1 MANIKGGKY
10 LINLLINFLG
20 VNMNII
26 TEKNEYYYDKTTGL
40 ILPQS
45 NIIKNILKIKNWNE
59 KKENEIIILLENKY
73 DRKKI
78 SFYYKWLIKYF
89 NFRANI
95 IRKNVSE
102 NNNTPS
108 LNKFNIEQHILKEGL
123 SQLILSVTE
132 DCNFRCKY
140 CTFSEEF
147 NNNRNHSLKYMDFE
161 TSKKAIN
168 IYLKYIKKGIKY
180 NIFRVPVFCFYGG
193 EPLLNFDLIKKS
205 VDYIKSIYDYEVK
218 FNITTNGF
226 LLDKKISDWLINN
239 EFLIT
244 VSLDGD
250 QKEHNRKRITQ
261 TGETTFNK
269 VFSNVKY
276 ILDKKYEKI
285 YVSPVFDYKTH
296 FLNCHEFFKKK
307 LIKVIS
313 LSEVDTQYTKKYYN
327 QFNKLDY
334 NTYEKRIIK
343 LLNEYDTNNDNNSY
357 LYHLIEEP
365 IIKWIF
371 ESNILSFSRN
381 FVKFTGSCV
390 PSDKIFVSVE
400 GEFYTCERVPP
411 TDISNI
417 GNVNNGLNFN
427 KIIKIIDKFNKK
439 LDKCSTCYMSNFCQ
453 KCYKQFIDD
462 IDFKPATDI
471 CQNIENEI
479 SFFSNAL
486 QFMEIHQSNLE
497 KKHIRYEKLYNWRD

>member
-1 MANIKGGKY
+1 MIH
-10 LINLLINFLG
+10 
-20 VNMNII
+20 
-26 TEKNEYYYDKTTGL
+26 
-40 ILPQS
+40 
-45 NIIKNILKIKNWNE
+45 NILKN
-59 KKENEIIILLENKY
+59 IIIN
-73 DRKKI
+73 
-78 SFYYKWLIKYF
+78 
-89 NFRANI
+89 
-95 IRKNVSE
+95 
-102 NNNTPS
+102 
-108 LNKFNIEQHILKEGL
+108 
-123 SQLILSVTE
+123 
-132 DCNFRCKY
+132 
-140 CTFSEEF
+140 
-147 NNNRNHSLKYMDFE
+147 
-161 TSKKAIN
+161 
-168 IYLKYIKKGIKY
+168 
-180 NIFRVPVFCFYGG
+180 
-193 EPLLNFDLIKKS
+193 
-205 VDYIKSIYDYEVK
+205 
-218 FNITTNGF
+218 
-226 LLDKKISDWLINN
+226 
-239 EFLIT
+239 
-244 VSLDGD
+244 
-250 QKEHNRKRITQ
+250 
-261 TGETTFNK
+261 
-269 VFSNVKY
+269 
-276 ILDKKYEKI
+276 
-285 YVSPVFDYKTH
+285 
-296 FLNCHEFFKKK
+296 
-307 LIKVIS
+307 
-313 LSEVDTQYTKKYYN
+313 
-327 QFNKLDY
+327 FNKLDY

-439 LDKCSTCYMSNFCQ
+439 LDKCSTCDMSNFCQ